1 MMWAFELNVGL
12 CAYHFCSFVQVVAGQ
27 DFQRTGS
34 NQSFGVVHSCSWEQ
48 TNKKNKWKKVSFS
61 KQQYLWPQL
70 CHCQNWEFLDT
81 ANIHLDAVEC
91 FWTSRK
97 LITSLWFSVDTCAS
111 CTVHPQTTVSICT
124 REKQSW
130 MSKRSFQKF
139 GELMKFLWWKR
150 KCSPDQSENSISLKL
165 PYNLPA
171 DSFY

>member
-1 MMWAFELNVGL
+1 M
-12 CAYHFCSFVQVVAGQ
+12 
-27 DFQRTGS
+27 
-34 NQSFGVVHSCSWEQ
+34 
-48 TNKKNKWKKVSFS
+48 KKSQFFKTAVP
-61 KQQYLWPQL
+61 LATLQL

-171 DSFY
+171 DSFIKAAVTQQAVAASFVWWMPSHFMVQLFSACLCGWCAAMATTDTTIGGKW